1 MLYGA
6 IYRKE
11 PYHFKDIV
19 FQFNVATIVC
29 NVKIKKTINQSVLY
43 MEQIHHVMNIKY
55 MQNIHL
61 SNCEITQSVLGNW
74 VTGVSSCP
82 GFSPKKDYLEL
93 PKEPIN
99 L

>member
-29 NVKIKKTINQSVLY
+29 NVKIKKYNQSISIIHGTDTSRH
-43 MEQIHHVMNIKY
+43 EHQIYAKH
-55 MQNIHL
+55 
-61 SNCEITQSVLGNW
+61 
-74 VTGVSSCP
+74 SS
-82 GFSPKKDYLEL
+82 F
-93 PKEPIN
+93 
-99 L
+99 